1 MKQNDINE
9 LISAYYDDELTQS
22 ELNYLLEETRKNPK
36 LLSKLSN
43 YGLISTISEKNEK
56 VISIFD
62 NISNFVQRRW
72 VSNGL
77 TASAAVL
84 LTILFLSDPFESR
97 FSESDQINSQIRDAI
112 ESDEA
117 AKTFSLIENDLIP
130 HVMSIIDNNGKSFG
144 DDLAID
150 LSPVGFNRLDSNP
163 GYFVKGKKKI
173 QVRVEPNTL
182 GISENRYWKSG
193 NKLIY
198 LYPTVDGKIISI
210 YGDLSIQEVEKII
223 PVLIK

>member
-150 LSPVGFNRLDSNP
+150 LSPVGFNRLDNNP

-193 NKLIY
+193 TKLIY
-198 LYPTVDGKIISI
+198 L
-210 YGDLSIQEVEKII
+210 
-223 PVLIK
+223 

>member
-9 LISAYYDDELTQS
+9 LISAHYDDELTQS
-22 ELNYLLEETRKNPK
+22 ELNYLLEESRKNPK
-36 LLSKLSN
+36 LLSRLSN
-43 YGLISTISEKNEK
+43 YALISTISEKNEK

-77 TASAAVL
+77 TASVAVL
-84 LTILFLSDPFESR
+84 VTVLFLSNPFESR
-97 FSESDQINSQIRDAI
+97 FSESDLINSQIRDAV

-117 AKTFSLIENDLIP
+117 AKTFSLIENNLIP
-130 HVMSIIDNNGKSFG
+130 HVMSIIDNNDKSFG

-150 LSPVGFNRLDSNP
+150 LSPVGFNRLDNSP

-182 GISENRYWKSG
+182 GITENRYWKSG

-198 LYPTVDGKIISI
+198 LYPTADGKIISI

>member
-84 LTILFLSDPFESR
+84 LTILFLSDPFKSR

-112 ESDEA
+112 ESEEA

-150 LSPVGFNRLDSNP
+150 LSPVGFNRLDNNP

-193 NKLIY
+193 TKLIY